1 MAFEEIDLL
10 GSSRGLEFIKHKDVS
25 PEDFISW
32 PAVMESTYG

>member
-1 MAFEEIDLL
+1 MVFEEIDLL
-10 GSSRGLEFIKHKDVS
+10 SSSCGPKFIKHKDVN